1 VLALM
6 TAGGVVAEAASTVRS
21 PDHEVTLSP
30 EQEKATA
37 GYVAAL
43 ERERYSPPTDNALDP
58 ALLAVLIECGS
69 VVRINESLVFATS
82 AYSEMVGRI
91 VEHLKANG
99 AITVA
104 DVRDAFGTSR
114 KYALPLLEYLDQQH
128 ITRRNG
134 DERVL
139 LRAPSSDTSAS

>member
-1 VLALM
+1 MIVE
-6 TAGGVVAEAASTVRS
+6 AGSAVRS
-21 PDHEVTLSP
+21 PDHEVTLSL
-30 EQEKATA
+30 EQEKSAS

-43 ERERYSPPTDNALDP
+43 ERDPYSPPTDNALDP
-58 ALLAVLIECGS
+58 ALLAVLTERGN
-69 VVRINESLVFATS
+69 VVRINDSIVFATS
-82 AYSEMVGRI
+82 AYSEMLGRI
-91 VEHLKANG
+91 VDHLQTKG

-114 KYALPLLEYLDQQH
+114 KYALPLLEYLDQQK

-139 LRAPSSDTSAS
+139 LRAPGTDA